1 MQKTYCTSCGSK
13 IEYSLQKPKFC
24 SHCGEPLDLLNNN
37 NAVSSRR
44 VSRNTPTQESFGDET
59 NYSHV
64 PNISKLEYDV
74 EYSSDAS
81 LKKITFED
89 LRNDA
94 EQRRR

>member
-24 SHCGEPLDLLNNN
+24 SNCGELLESLNHN
-37 NAVSSRR
+37 NAASPRR
-44 VSRNTPTQESFGDET
+44 VSKNAPTTESFGDET

-64 PNISKLEYDV
+64 PDIGKLEYDV

-89 LRNDA
+89 LKNNA
-94 EQRRR
+94 APRRK